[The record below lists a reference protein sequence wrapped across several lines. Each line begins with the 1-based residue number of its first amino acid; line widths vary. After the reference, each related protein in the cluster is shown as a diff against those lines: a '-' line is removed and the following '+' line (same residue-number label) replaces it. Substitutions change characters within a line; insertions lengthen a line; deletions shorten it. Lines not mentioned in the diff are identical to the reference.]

1 MSSYSMYGADTPP
14 LSGFSKALANFK
26 AKAANNPGFI
36 SAALAKG
43 TPISEASP
51 AFLKTLAEAGGKIQG
66 GFLPP
71 GSSAASGIPT
81 VSVPSA
87 QSTETAASVSAGAD
101 PSQKKKFPITI
112 VIAALVAAVGGYFFL
127 KKRG

>member
-14 LSGFSKALANFK
+14 LSGFSKVLANLK

-43 TPISEASP
+43 TP
-51 AFLKTLAEAGGKIQG
+51 
-66 GFLPP
+66 
-71 GSSAASGIPT
+71 SAASGIPT

>member
-43 TPISEASP
+43 TPISE
-51 AFLKTLAEAGGKIQG
+51 
-66 GFLPP
+66 
-71 GSSAASGIPT
+71 ASGIPT